1 MTHNDTT
8 TILRKS
14 ESTSDASDRSASD
27 DVGPGLQGSD
37 RDCDCDPGAARRA
50 KLVAKARK
58 AQIKL
63 RSLYYAKYEGR
74 CFWCLTPV
82 TPDNFDLDHL
92 IPGDKSWN
100 KSNSH
105 LLVVACR
112 PCNELRS
119 NTPVAIWLRWL
130 GKLHGRLTI
139 DQIKDRLAIRH
150 KPLPDR

>member
-1 MTHNDTT
+1 MPNVTT
-8 TILRKS
+8 TTRRKS
-14 ESTSDASDRSASD
+14 ESTSDASGQGVPD
-27 DVGPGLQGSD
+27 DVGAGLQGSD

-50 KLVAKARK
+50 RDVAKTQRAR
-58 AQIKL
+58 ARL
-63 RSLYYAKYEGR
+63 RAAYYAKYEGR

-82 TPDNFDLDHL
+82 PPENFDLDHL

-119 NTPVAIWLRWL
+119 NTPVSVWLRWL
-130 GKLHGRLTI
+130 GKLHGRLTL
-139 DQIKDRLAIRH
+139 DQIKARLAIRH
-150 KPLPDR
+150 KPLLDR

>member
-1 MTHNDTT
+1 MPNATT

-14 ESTSDASDRSASD
+14 ESTSDASGPSASD

-37 RDCDCDPGAARRA
+37 RDTDRDPGADRRARNVDKARRH
-50 KLVAKARK
+50 
-58 AQIKL
+58 QIKL
-63 RSLYYAKYEGR
+63 RSAYYAKYEGR
-74 CFWCLTPV
+74 CFWCQRKV
-82 TPDNFDLDHL
+82 TPENFELDHL
-92 IPGDKSWN
+92 IPGDSTR
-100 KSNSH
+100 SLGHSH

-150 KPLPDR
+150 KPLLNR